1 MEELDGMARRDFS
14 RGHALLS
21 RNFYYDTVITYSCDM
36 GNYLTNKTKIGKLF
50 LHIKQEAFKNLV
62 YETDNGY
69 SWCALLNSRGNVL
82 AESGEKDEEI
92 QKILEER
99 NKEGKRIQEGKN
111 GWLFRILSRNGTGIG
126 DVYAKRPVPKL
137 KREIFFSF
145 LSCCLLPV

>member
-14 RGHALLS
+14 KGHALLN

-99 NKEGKRIQEGKN
+99 NKEGKRIQEGKTA
-111 GWLFRILSRNGTGIG
+111 GFFRILSRNRDWDWRCICQKTGSG
-126 DVYAKRPVPKL
+126 M

-145 LSCCLLPV
+145 LSCCLLPA